1 MASEQAN
8 LLTVAYRRQQLAVR
22 AAALQDISR
31 AWPLWTP
38 GQVKEFGRF
47 TAVAVPLLGARYN
60 QAAALAAGYYRRFRE
75 AEGVRG
81 GDTPRLPPGLRPDDV
96 VPSLRATALAGTMR
110 ALRAGF
116 SPQAASQAGL
126 TQALGTAG
134 RLALNGG
141 RDAIVASV
149 AADPAAAGWQRIA
162 SGGACDFCR
171 MLAGRGPAYKG
182 ERTASF
188 EAHDHCACSA
198 EPVYSRAPAPAS
210 GGGGLAG
217 GGGRGAGAAGAGA
230 GGSGGGRPPA
240 PPAGG
245 QPGGPGPEDNAP
257 ETAAARAA
265 VDELL
270 ARRPRGGAGFDE
282 AALDAAAVEL
292 QRIRTELGI
301 RGKLDERVG
310 ERFSAPERRAVDALL
325 AAGANVT
332 RIPRNTTGQG
342 LANPDIYL
350 DGRRTDIKTFTGGS
364 ARTLKDEIERKLKR
378 QADQVVVDVRAAK
391 ASLTDADIEGAVTAA
406 LAVSTNPNARVRV
419 LARSYDRSWTAGGG

>member
-1 MASEQAN
+1 MASEEAN

-22 AAALQDISR
+22 AAALQDITR

-81 GDTPRLPPGLRPDDV
+81 GDTPRLPPGLRAEDV

-126 TQALGTAG
+126 TQALGTGG

-141 RDAIVASV
+141 RDALLASV
-149 AADPAAAGWQRIA
+149 AGDPAAAGWRRIA

-188 EAHDHCACSA
+188 QAHDHCACSA
-198 EPVYSRAPAPAS
+198 EPVFERVPVPA
-210 GGGGLAG
+210 GGLAG
-217 GGGRGAGAAGAGA
+217 GGGRTGSGSGGPGQGGA
-230 GGSGGGRPPA
+230 GGNGPPPA
-240 PPAGG
+240 PPAGAG
-245 QPGGPGPEDNAP
+245 GDDGEEPPRLLPRGPGTPGLPSAQDVAGSLPP
-257 ETAAARAA
+257 ETRPSFADVVNAGRVAATWAAFNPGERQVAEWLRDQGVDVEAVRKDQGKSPDGIIRAAGVTVEIKTLTSAKKIEQRIWDAKQQAGHVVLDIRATGLTEADARARVA
-265 VDELL
+265 EALRRQGRGVEELL
-270 ARRPRGGAGFDE
+270 
-282 AALDAAAVEL
+282 V
-292 QRIRTELGI
+292 I
-301 RGKLDERVG
+301 
-310 ERFSAPERRAVDALL
+310 
-325 AAGANVT
+325 
-332 RIPRNTTGQG
+332 GQG
-342 LANPDIYL
+342 
-350 DGRRTDIKTFTGGS
+350 F
-364 ARTLKDEIERKLKR
+364 
-378 QADQVVVDVRAAK
+378 
-391 ASLTDADIEGAVTAA
+391 
-406 LAVSTNPNARVRV
+406 V
-419 LARSYDRSWTAGGG
+419 LSWP

>member
-22 AAALQDISR
+22 AAALQDITR

-47 TAVAVPLLGARYN
+47 TAVAVPLLGARHN

-134 RLALNGG
+134 RLTLNGG
-141 RDAIVASV
+141 RDALLASV
-149 AADPAAAGWQRIA
+149 SADPAAAGWQRIA

-188 EAHDHCACSA
+188 QAHDHCACSA
-198 EPVYSRAPAPAS
+198 EPVFERAPVPA
-210 GGGGLAG
+210 GGLAG
-217 GGGRGAGAAGAGA
+217 GSGRAGSGSGGPGQGGA
-230 GGSGGGRPPA
+230 GGNGPPPA
-240 PPAGG
+240 PPTGAGDEEPPPRLLPRG
-245 QPGGPGPEDNAP
+245 PVTPGLPSTQDVAGSVP
-257 ETAAARAA
+257 ETPPPSFADIVDAGRVAATWATFTPGERQVAEWLRDQGVDVEAVRKDQGKSPDGIIRAAGITVEIKTLTSAKKLEQRIWDAKQQAGHVVLDIRATGLTEADARARVA
-265 VDELL
+265 EALRRHGRGVEELL
-270 ARRPRGGAGFDE
+270 
-282 AALDAAAVEL
+282 V
-292 QRIRTELGI
+292 I
-301 RGKLDERVG
+301 
-310 ERFSAPERRAVDALL
+310 
-325 AAGANVT
+325 
-332 RIPRNTTGQG
+332 GQG
-342 LANPDIYL
+342 
-350 DGRRTDIKTFTGGS
+350 F
-364 ARTLKDEIERKLKR
+364 
-378 QADQVVVDVRAAK
+378 
-391 ASLTDADIEGAVTAA
+391 
-406 LAVSTNPNARVRV
+406 V
-419 LARSYDRSWTAGGG
+419 LSWP